1 MRAEELAQP
10 VKCFLCQQEDLG
22 SIPTI
27 VFEKLSIAVYAPWS
41 HTGEV
46 ETRGLPSLV
55 ASWSSSVGKLQT
67 VEKFCVTKVNDYQ
80 PRLTCPTQTHTQTT
94 HTDTL
99 TQGNKILA

>member
-1 MRAEELAQP
+1 MKAEELAQL

-27 VFEKLSIAVYAPWS
+27 VLKKLSIAVHAPWS
-41 HTGEV
+41 HTGKV

-67 VEKFCVTKVNDYQ
+67 IEKFCVTKQ
-80 PRLTCPTQTHTQTT
+80 S
-94 HTDTL
+94 
-99 TQGNKILA
+99 K